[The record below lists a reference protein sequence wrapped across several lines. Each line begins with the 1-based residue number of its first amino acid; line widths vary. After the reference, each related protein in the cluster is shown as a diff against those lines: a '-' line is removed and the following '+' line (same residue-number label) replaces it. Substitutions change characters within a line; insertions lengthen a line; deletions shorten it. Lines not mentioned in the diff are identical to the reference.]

1 MSIICPH
8 CNSSFEL
15 MPMEE
20 IINPTLT
27 ISRKIKERSSW
38 EEIADVIN
46 RGEARR
52 LFDIGDT
59 ISCTLKNGK
68 DVNFII
74 TAINP
79 YQPNQVAFEFESL
92 LPDTKVMNTRNT
104 NRGGW
109 AKSEMKEYMKEVF
122 ALLPDDL
129 QKVIVPR
136 KITQKLSDGSQ
147 NSSDDNYLWLRSI
160 TESGRQYEADI
171 GDVAF
176 PFFTGEK
183 SRVKELDGNETY
195 YYWLR
200 SPYAGNTTYFWFVY
214 YNGSVSS
221 NGASSS
227 GGVCPCFFIGGK
239 PNA

>member
-1 MSIICPH
+1 MSVICPH

-27 ISRKIKERSSW
+27 ISRKVKERSSW

-147 NSSDDNYLWLRSI
+147 NSSEDNYLWLRSI

-176 PFFTGEK
+176 PYFTGWQ
-183 SRVKELDGNETY
+183 SRVKSLGDETY

-200 SPYAGNTTYFWFVY
+200 SPHVGYTTTFWIVGYGGGVGGNNA
-214 YNGSVSS
+214 NGSY
-221 NGASSS
+221 
-227 GGVCPCFFIGGK
+227 GVCPCFFIGGE

>member
-1 MSIICPH
+1 MSVICPH
-8 CNSSFEL
+8 CNNSFEL

-52 LFDIGDT
+52 LFDVGDS

-92 LPDTKVMNTRNT
+92 LPDTKVMNSRNI

-129 QKVIVPR
+129 QAVITPR
-136 KITQKLSDGSQ
+136 RIVQKLSDGTE
-147 NSSDDNYLWLRSI
+147 NMSDDNYLWLRSL
-160 TESGRQYEADI
+160 TESGKPYEADV

-176 PFFTGEK
+176 PYFTGQR
-183 SRVKELDGNETY
+183 SRIKELNDETMW
-195 YYWLR
+195 YWLR
-200 SPYAGNTTYFWFVY
+200 SPYISNSTTFWYVHT
-214 YNGSVSS
+214 NGGVNHYISAYGSI
-221 NGASSS
+221 
-227 GGVCPCFFIGGK
+227 GVCPCFFIGGTSHI
-239 PNA
+239 

>member
-1 MSIICPH
+1 MSVICPH

-52 LFDIGDT
+52 LFDIGDS

-79 YQPNQVAFEFESL
+79 YQPNQVAFEFADL
-92 LPDTKVMNTRNT
+92 LPDTKVMNNRNT

-109 AKSEMKEYMKEVF
+109 AMSAMKEYMKEVF

-129 QKVIVPR
+129 QKVITPR
-136 KITQKLSDGSQ
+136 VIKQKLSDGTE
-147 NSSDDNYLWLRSI
+147 NMSDDNYLWLRSL
-160 TESGRQYEADI
+160 TESGRQYDADI
-171 GDVAF
+171 DDVAF
-176 PFFTGEK
+176 PYFTGWQ
-183 SRVKELDGNETY
+183 SRVKSLCDETY

-200 SPYAGNTTYFWFVY
+200 SPYIGNTANFWFVP
-214 YNGSVSS
+214 NLGSVSD
-221 NGASSS
+221 NNAYNTN
-227 GGVCPCFFIGGK
+227 GVCPCFFIGGE

>member
-1 MSIICPH
+1 MSVICPH

-52 LFDIGDT
+52 LFDIGDS

-92 LPDTKVMNTRNT
+92 LPDTKVMNSRNT

-129 QKVIVPR
+129 QKVITPR
-136 KITQKLSDGSQ
+136 VIKQKLSDGTE
-147 NSSDDNYLWLRSI
+147 NMSDDNYLWLRSL
-160 TESGRQYEADI
+160 TESGRQYDADI
-171 GDVAF
+171 GDVVF

-183 SRVKELDGNETY
+183 SRVKELEGNGTY

-200 SPYAGNTTYFWFVY
+200 SPYIGGTTNFWRVNT
-214 YNGSVSS
+214 NGTVGSYTA
-221 NGASSS
+221 NASY
-227 GGVCPCFFIGGK
+227 GVCPCFFIGGSH
-239 PNA
+239 

>member
-1 MSIICPH
+1 MSVICPH

-52 LFDIGDT
+52 LFDIGDS

-79 YQPNQVAFEFESL
+79 YQPNQVAFEFADL
-92 LPDTKVMNTRNT
+92 LPDTKVMNNRNT

-109 AKSEMKEYMKEVF
+109 AMSAMKEYMKEVF

-147 NSSDDNYLWLRSI
+147 NSSEDNYLWLRSI

-171 GDVAF
+171 GDVPF
-176 PFFTGEK
+176 PYFTGWQ
-183 SRVKELDGNETY
+183 SRVKSPLGDETY

-200 SPYAGNTTYFWFVY
+200 SPYVGNTTNFWNVHYYGSVGNYGAGNTY
-214 YNGSVSS
+214 
-221 NGASSS
+221 
-227 GGVCPCFFIGGK
+227 GVCPCFFIGGE

>member
-1 MSIICPH
+1 MSVICPH

-52 LFDIGDT
+52 LFDIGDS

-92 LPDTKVMNTRNT
+92 LPDTKVMNSRNT

-129 QKVIVPR
+129 QKVITPR
-136 KITQKLSDGSQ
+136 VIKQKLSDGTE
-147 NSSDDNYLWLRSI
+147 NMSDDNYLWLRSL
-160 TESGRQYEADI
+160 TESGRQYDADI

-176 PFFTGEK
+176 PYFTGWQ
-183 SRVKELDGNETY
+183 SRVKSLGDETY

-200 SPYAGNTTYFWFVY
+200 SPYIGNTAYFWLVSYFGGVN
-214 YNGSVSS
+214 YNDANNSY
-221 NGASSS
+221 
-227 GGVCPCFFIGGK
+227 GVCPCFFIGGSH
-239 PNA
+239 

>member
-1 MSIICPH
+1 MSVICPH

-27 ISRKIKERSSW
+27 ISRKIKECSSW

-52 LFDIGDT
+52 LFDVGDS

-68 DVNFII
+68 DAKFII

-79 YQPNQVAFEFESL
+79 YEPNQVAFEFDSL
-92 LPDTKVMNTRNT
+92 LPDTKVMNSRNT

-129 QKVIVPR
+129 QAVITPR
-136 KITQKLSDGSQ
+136 RIVQKLSDGTE
-147 NSSDDNYLWLRSI
+147 NMSDDNYLWLRSL
-160 TESGRQYEADI
+160 TESGRQYDADV

-176 PFFTGEK
+176 PYFTGQR
-183 SRVKELDGNETY
+183 SRIKELNDETMW
-195 YYWLR
+195 YWLR
-200 SPYAGNTTYFWFVY
+200 SPSTGYSTYFWYVNSY
-214 YNGSVSS
+214 GYCNYDD
-221 NGASSS
+221 GALAS
-227 GGVCPCFFIGGK
+227 GGVCPCFFIGGTSHI
-239 PNA
+239 

>member
-1 MSIICPH
+1 MSVICPH

-52 LFDIGDT
+52 LFDIGDS

-79 YQPNQVAFEFESL
+79 YQPNQVAFEFADL
-92 LPDTKVMNTRNT
+92 LPDTKVMNNRNT

-109 AKSEMKEYMKEVF
+109 AMSAMKEYMKEVF

-129 QKVIVPR
+129 QKVITPR
-136 KITQKLSDGSQ
+136 VIKQKLSDGTE
-147 NSSDDNYLWLRSI
+147 NMSDDNYLWLRSV

-171 GDVAF
+171 GDVVF
-176 PFFTGEK
+176 PYFTGQR
-183 SRVKELDGNETY
+183 SRVKELGDETMW
-195 YYWLR
+195 YWLR
-200 SPYAGNTTYFWFVY
+200 SPYVGGTTNFWFVY
-214 YNGSVSS
+214 FVGYVST
-221 NGASSS
+221 NNANASY
-227 GGVCPCFFIGGK
+227 GVCPCFFIGGE

>member
-8 CNSSFEL
+8 CNNSFEPI
-15 MPMEE
+15 MFEE
-20 IINPTLT
+20 VLNPTLT
-27 ISRKIKERSSW
+27 ISRKVNERSSW
-38 EEIADVIN
+38 TEIAEVIN
-46 RGEARR
+46 RGETRR
-52 LFDIGDT
+52 LFDVGDS
-59 ISCTLKNGK
+59 ISCILKNGK
-68 DVNFII
+68 DVNFIV

-92 LPDTKVMNTRNT
+92 LPDTKVMNSRNT

-147 NSSDDNYLWLRSI
+147 NSSGDNYLWLRSI

-176 PFFTGEK
+176 PYFTGWQ
-183 SRVKELDGNETY
+183 SRVKSLGDETY

-200 SPYAGNTTYFWFVY
+200 SPNISYSTNFWSVYA
-214 YNGSVSS
+214 NGSCGNNYAYYSY
-221 NGASSS
+221 
-227 GGVCPCFFIGGK
+227 GVCPCFFIGGE

>member
-1 MSIICPH
+1 MSVICPH

-38 EEIADVIN
+38 EEIADVIS

-52 LFDIGDT
+52 LFDIGDS

-79 YQPNQVAFEFESL
+79 YQPNQVAFEFADL
-92 LPDTKVMNTRNT
+92 LPDTKVMNNRNT

-109 AKSEMKEYMKEVF
+109 AMSAMKEYMKEVF

-129 QKVIVPR
+129 QKVITPR
-136 KITQKLSDGSQ
+136 VIKQKLSDGTE
-147 NSSDDNYLWLRSI
+147 NMSDDNYLWLRSV

-171 GDVAF
+171 GDVVF
-176 PFFTGEK
+176 PYFTGQR
-183 SRVKELDGNETY
+183 SRVKELGDETMW
-195 YYWLR
+195 YWLR
-200 SPYAGNTTYFWFVY
+200 SPSISYTTTFWYVY
-214 YNGSVSS
+214 GGGSVNSGGGAYAS
-221 NGASSS
+221 N
-227 GGVCPCFFIGGK
+227 GVCPCFFIGGES
-239 PNA
+239 NA

>member
-1 MSIICPH
+1 MSVICPH

-52 LFDIGDT
+52 LFDIGDS

-92 LPDTKVMNTRNT
+92 LPDTKVMNSRNT

-129 QKVIVPR
+129 QKVITPR
-136 KITQKLSDGSQ
+136 VIKQKLSDGTE
-147 NSSDDNYLWLRSI
+147 NMSDDNYLWLRSL
-160 TESGRQYEADI
+160 TESGRQYDADI

-176 PFFTGEK
+176 PYFTGWQ
-183 SRVKELDGNETY
+183 SRVKSLGDETY

-200 SPYAGNTTYFWFVY
+200 SPYIGYTTTFWYVSGNGGVSY
-214 YNGSVSS
+214 YG
-221 NGASSS
+221 GASSTY
-227 GGVCPCFFIGGK
+227 GVCPCFFIGGSH
-239 PNA
+239 

>member
-1 MSIICPH
+1 MSVICPH

-27 ISRKIKERSSW
+27 ISRKVKERSSW

-129 QKVIVPR
+129 QKVITPR
-136 KITQKLSDGSQ
+136 VIKQKLSDGTE
-147 NSSDDNYLWLRSI
+147 NMSDDNYLWLRSL
-160 TESGRQYEADI
+160 TESGRQYDADI
-171 GDVAF
+171 GDVVF

-183 SRVKELDGNETY
+183 SRVKELEGNGTY

-200 SPYAGNTTYFWFVY
+200 SPNIGTTALFWGVNY
-214 YNGSVSS
+214 YGTVNS
-221 NGASSS
+221 ASANNSD
-227 GGVCPCFFIGGK
+227 GVCPCFFIGGSH
-239 PNA
+239 

>member
-1 MSIICPH
+1 MSVICPH

-27 ISRKIKERSSW
+27 ISRKVKERSSW

-129 QKVIVPR
+129 QKVITPR
-136 KITQKLSDGSQ
+136 VIKQKLSDGTE
-147 NSSDDNYLWLRSI
+147 NMSDDNYLWLRSL
-160 TESGRQYEADI
+160 TESGRQYDADI
-171 GDVAF
+171 DDVAF
-176 PFFTGEK
+176 PYFTGWQ
-183 SRVKELDGNETY
+183 SRVKSLGDETY

-200 SPYAGNTTYFWFVY
+200 SPYIGFTTSFWYVSYSGN
-214 YNGSVSS
+214 VSY
-221 NGASSS
+221 GANANNSY
-227 GGVCPCFFIGGK
+227 GVCPCFFIGG
-239 PNA
+239 NN

>member
-1 MSIICPH
+1 MSVICPH

-52 LFDIGDT
+52 LFDIGDS

-92 LPDTKVMNTRNT
+92 LPDTKVMNSRNT

-129 QKVIVPR
+129 QKVITPR
-136 KITQKLSDGSQ
+136 VIKQKLSDGTE
-147 NSSDDNYLWLRSI
+147 NMSDDNYLWLRSL
-160 TESGRQYEADI
+160 TESGRQYDADI

-176 PFFTGEK
+176 PYFTGWQ
-183 SRVKELDGNETY
+183 SRVKSLGDETY

-200 SPYAGNTTYFWFVY
+200 SPSIGNTTYFWFVHYSGHVGNGY
-214 YNGSVSS
+214 YAANGTF
-221 NGASSS
+221 
-227 GGVCPCFFIGGK
+227 GVCPCFFIGGSH
-239 PNA
+239 

>member
-1 MSIICPH
+1 MSVICPH

-147 NSSDDNYLWLRSI
+147 NSSEDNYLWLRSI

-171 GDVAF
+171 GDVIF
-176 PFFTGEK
+176 PYFTGWQ
-183 SRVKELDGNETY
+183 SRVKSLGDETY

-200 SPYAGNTTYFWFVY
+200 SPDISNAANFWFV
-214 YNGSVSS
+214 NS
-221 NGASSS
+221 NGNVHYNYAFNSN
-227 GGVCPCFFIGGK
+227 GVCPCFFIGGE

>member
-1 MSIICPH
+1 MSVICPH

-27 ISRKIKERSSW
+27 ISRKVKERSSW

-129 QKVIVPR
+129 QKVITPR
-136 KITQKLSDGSQ
+136 VIKQKLSDGTE
-147 NSSDDNYLWLRSI
+147 NMSDDNYLWLRSL
-160 TESGRQYEADI
+160 TESGRQYDADI
-171 GDVAF
+171 GDVVF

-183 SRVKELDGNETY
+183 SRVKELEGNGTY

-200 SPYAGNTTYFWFVY
+200 SPNIGSATSFWYVTIYGNVG
-214 YNGSVSS
+214 NNSA
-221 NGASSS
+221 NNS
-227 GGVCPCFFIGGK
+227 GGVCPCFFIGGSH
-239 PNA
+239 

>member
-27 ISRKIKERSSW
+27 IFRKIKEHSSW
-38 EEIADVIN
+38 EEVADVIN

-52 LFDIGDT
+52 LFDIGDS

-68 DVNFII
+68 DVNFIV
-74 TAINP
+74 TAIDP

-92 LPDTKVMNTRNT
+92 LPDTKVMNKRNT
-104 NRGGW
+104 NSGGW

-129 QKVIVPR
+129 QRVITPR
-136 KITQKLSDGSQ
+136 KIIQKLSDRTENFSE
-147 NSSDDNYLWLRSI
+147 DNYLWLRSM
-160 TESGRQYEADI
+160 TESGKQYEADI
-171 GDVAF
+171 GDVTF
-176 PFFTGEK
+176 PYFTGQR
-183 SRVKELDGNETY
+183 SRVKELGNETTW
-195 YYWLR
+195 YWLR
-200 SPYAGNTTYFWFVY
+200 SPYVSGTTYFWFVY
-214 YNGSVSS
+214 YYGGCYYSYANGSYGVS
-221 NGASSS
+221 
-227 GGVCPCFFIGGK
+227 PCFFIGGA

>member
-1 MSIICPH
+1 MSVICPH

-27 ISRKIKERSSW
+27 ISRKVKERSSW

-129 QKVIVPR
+129 QKVITPR
-136 KITQKLSDGSQ
+136 VIKQKLSDGTE
-147 NSSDDNYLWLRSI
+147 NISDDNYLWLRSL
-160 TESGRQYEADI
+160 TESGRQYDADI
-171 GDVAF
+171 DDVAF
-176 PFFTGEK
+176 PYFTGWQ
-183 SRVKELDGNETY
+183 SRVKSLGDETY

-200 SPYAGNTTYFWFVY
+200 SPNIGNTTYFWYVY
-214 YNGSVSS
+214 NFGYVND
-221 NGASSS
+221 NNASGTS
-227 GGVCPCFFIGGK
+227 GVCPCFFIGG
-239 PNA
+239 NN

>member
-1 MSIICPH
+1 MSVICPH

-79 YQPNQVAFEFESL
+79 YQPNQVAFEFESS
-92 LPDTKVMNTRNT
+92 LPDTKVMNSRNT

-147 NSSDDNYLWLRSI
+147 NSSEDNYLWLRSI

-176 PFFTGEK
+176 PYFTGWQ
-183 SRVKELDGNETY
+183 SRVKSLGDETY

-200 SPYAGNTTYFWFVY
+200 SPDISYATTFWIVTTNGYVY
-214 YNGSVSS
+214 HGGSAS
-221 NGASSS
+221 NSY
-227 GGVCPCFFIGGK
+227 GVCPCFFIGGE

>member
-1 MSIICPH
+1 MSVICPH

-27 ISRKIKERSSW
+27 ISRKVKERSSW

-129 QKVIVPR
+129 QKVITPR
-136 KITQKLSDGSQ
+136 VIKQKLSDGTE
-147 NSSDDNYLWLRSI
+147 NMSDDNYLWLRSL
-160 TESGRQYEADI
+160 TESGRQYDADI

-183 SRVKELDGNETY
+183 SRVKELEGNGTY

-200 SPYAGNTTYFWFVY
+200 SPHIGSAAYFWGVNGIGGVNFY
-214 YNGSVSS
+214 YY
-221 NGASSS
+221 GASNSF
-227 GGVCPCFFIGGK
+227 GVCPCFFIGGSH
-239 PNA
+239 

>member
-1 MSIICPH
+1 MSVICPH

-52 LFDIGDT
+52 LFDIGDS

-79 YQPNQVAFEFESL
+79 YQPNQVAFEFADL
-92 LPDTKVMNTRNT
+92 LPDTKVMNNRNT

-109 AKSEMKEYMKEVF
+109 AMSAMKEYMKEVF

-147 NSSDDNYLWLRSI
+147 NSSEDNYLWLRSM
-160 TESGRQYEADI
+160 TESGRKYEADI
-171 GDVAF
+171 DDVPF

-183 SRVKELDGNETY
+183 SRVKELDGNGTY

-200 SPYAGNTTYFWFVY
+200 SPNIGYTTNFWYVYGSGYVNNANANNT
-214 YNGSVSS
+214 S
-221 NGASSS
+221 
-227 GGVCPCFFIGGK
+227 GVCPCFFIGGE